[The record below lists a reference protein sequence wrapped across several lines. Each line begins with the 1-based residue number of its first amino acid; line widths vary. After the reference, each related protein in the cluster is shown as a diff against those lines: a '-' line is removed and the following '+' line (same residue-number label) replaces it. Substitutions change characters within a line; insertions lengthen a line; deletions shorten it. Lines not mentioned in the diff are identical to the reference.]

1 MDDLLCHEKETCL
14 EVEEIDEEWSMNQSL
29 QEFGVSEE
37 EHVGLLLQREI
48 AFGFKKDE
56 NVVLEDSFKR
66 ARLNAINWILKVSS
80 STIFLF
86 YYMLLF

>member
-14 EVEEIDEEWSMNQSL
+14 EVEERDEEWSMNQSH